1 MHTAGNQMI
10 DSKSRGLTPTAGVT
24 MPVIG
29 DSLSQYLNEVRRLP
43 VLTVEE
49 EQSLGRRLKETGD
62 IEAAQKLVLG
72 HLRFVVHIARGYRGY
87 GLPLAD
93 LIQEGNIGLMKAVKR
108 FDPDQKVRL
117 VTFAV
122 HWIRAEIHEYILK
135 NWRIVKVATTKAQR
149 KLFFKMRQMKNSIGW
164 LSKSEAEA
172 VAEELDVPEREV
184 MTMEARLYGRDMGLD
199 SPAYDGSGD
208 GEGPSYEQILIDQD
222 ALSVEDIASQRDDD
236 DRVEAMTAAL
246 STLDERSRDILTR

>member
-1 MHTAGNQMI
+1 
-10 DSKSRGLTPTAGVT
+10 

-72 HLRFVVHIARGYRGY
+72 HLLFVVHIARGYRGY

-108 FDPDQKVRL
+108 
-117 VTFAV
+117 
-122 HWIRAEIHEYILK
+122 
-135 NWRIVKVATTKAQR
+135 
-149 KLFFKMRQMKNSIGW
+149 
-164 LSKSEAEA
+164 
-172 VAEELDVPEREV
+172 
-184 MTMEARLYGRDMGLD
+184 
-199 SPAYDGSGD
+199 
-208 GEGPSYEQILIDQD
+208 
-222 ALSVEDIASQRDDD
+222 
-236 DRVEAMTAAL
+236 
-246 STLDERSRDILTR
+246 